1 MCARRGYDSTW
12 LLLRPTA
19 HSSLG
24 VHSPWTRTVPELCAD
39 ESQAK
44 CPPLLCTHRTLHA
57 TKCSWHRSSVALSM
71 SWHEHRS
78 TYSAGMRKEQDPPT
92 MGRRRQRSKS
102 WGGSQLHAS
111 EQRSGAQA
119 SAVRAWRCTRAC
131 DLVRS
136 RACSRSPSHPR
147 PLPGFI
153 VSLGACASPH
163 SVVPSDS
170 VHPRQQRHVA

>member
-119 SAVRAWRCTRAC
+119 RRREGMAVHPCM
-131 DLVRS
+131 RS
-136 RACSRSPSHPR
+136 RAISCVLKIAVASTSTPRLYCLAWRLCLPSLRSPIR
-147 PLPGFI
+147 
-153 VSLGACASPH
+153 
-163 SVVPSDS
+163 
-170 VHPRQQRHVA
+170 